1 MSMLSSI
8 AGMTPLLAAAN
19 STSSAES
26 NTVRAVDCHAHVFL
40 RDLPMPDRRRAPAG
54 YDAPVEQYLQQLDA
68 HAISHGVLIQ
78 PSFLGSDNSYM
89 LAALAQYPQ
98 RLRAIA
104 VVEADIS
111 AAELDRLQRA
121 GVVGIRLNLIG
132 LATPDFSSA
141 AWVRLLAMLKARRMQ
156 VEVHQLAQALQ
167 PVLEPL
173 LAAGLN
179 VVVDHFGRPDPLLG
193 IADPGFRYLLSLGT
207 SQAVWVKLSA
217 AYRNGAE
224 GRGEQIAL
232 AAMPLLLAQFGPQR
246 LLWGSDWPHTLYEAS
261 AHYGQQTLMLE
272 QYLPNQAARRIVLCD
287 SPAALFGFFA

>member
-54 YDAPVEQYLQQLDA
+54 YDAPVEQYLQQLDS

>member
-1 MSMLSSI
+1 
-8 AGMTPLLAAAN
+8 
-19 STSSAES
+19 
-26 NTVRAVDCHAHVFL
+26 
-40 RDLPMPDRRRAPAG
+40 
-54 YDAPVEQYLQQLDA
+54 
-68 HAISHGVLIQ
+68 
-78 PSFLGSDNSYM
+78 
-89 LAALAQYPQ
+89 
-98 RLRAIA
+98 
-104 VVEADIS
+104 
-111 AAELDRLQRA
+111 
-121 GVVGIRLNLIG
+121 
-132 LATPDFSSA
+132 
-141 AWVRLLAMLKARRMQ
+141 MQ

-193 IADPGFRYLLSLGT
+193 ITDPGFRYLLALGA
-207 SQAVWVKLSA
+207 SQNVWVKLSA

-272 QYLPNQAARRIVLCD
+272 QYLPNQAARRIVLRD
-287 SPAALFGFFA
+287 SPAALFGFSA